1 VSGEFKQRVSFI
13 LVACT
18 GVAAILLLAWSA
30 RIILLLLF
38 AGLIGA
44 LLLSILTDS
53 VERLLKLRRSIAF
66 SIVLA
71 SLALFLGLGIWMRGP
86 AIAQQFSDLQVD
98 LPSAMRQVLARMRAE
113 TWGQWLLSRYSDAG
127 QLASGAEYLLAR
139 IGGAVLTTAST
150 IAGLYV
156 ILAVSIYV
164 AAEPGSYLRLF
175 DYITPAEYRGRLT
188 ACLTGAAQLLR
199 SWLLAKLI
207 AMITIGAFIALGLW
221 IMQVPLAG
229 TLGLIAALLTF
240 VPNLGPVLSVVPA
253 ALLAFAVSPAKGILT
268 VLLFA
273 AAHFL
278 EGSIVMPLL
287 ERKIV
292 SLPPALTLTAQLLL
306 ASIAGPVGIVLAA
319 PLTAVGLG
327 ILQALHV
334 ERPHTDATFRTRLR
348 AYSSAPPRST
358 LSASS
363 KR

>member
-1 VSGEFKQRVSFI
+1 MNGEFRQRVSFI
-13 LVACT
+13 L
-18 GVAAILLLAWSA
+18 AASTAATLIVLLAWSA

-44 LLLSILTDS
+44 LLLSILIDS
-53 VERLLKLRRSIAF
+53 IQALLKLRRSLAF
-66 SIVLA
+66 SLVLA
-71 SLALFLGLGIWMRGP
+71 SLVLFLGLGIWMRGP

-98 LPSAMRQVLARMRAE
+98 LPSAMHKVLTRMRAE
-113 TWGQWLLSRYSDAG
+113 TWGQWLLSHYSDAG
-127 QLASGAEYLLAR
+127 QLASGAQYLLAR

-156 ILAVSIYV
+156 IVAISIYV
-164 AAEPGSYLRLF
+164 AAEPASYLHLF
-175 DYITPAEYRGRLT
+175 DSITPAEYRGTLAR
-188 ACLTGAAQLLR
+188 CLTGAAQLLR

-207 AMITIGAFIALGLW
+207 AMITIGTFIALGLW
-221 IMQVPLAG
+221 ILQVPLAG

-306 ASIAGPVGIVLAA
+306 ASVAGPIGVVLAA
-319 PLTAVGLG
+319 PLTAAGLG
-327 ILQALHV
+327 ILQAFQG
-334 ERPHTDATFRTRLR
+334 ERPHTVAFRTRLR
-348 AYSSAPPRST
+348 AYSSTPPQQT
-358 LSASS
+358 PV
-363 KR
+363 